1 MVKKQDESHRFC
13 LDFRKVNKL
22 TKVDSFPM
30 LLVTKALYS
39 SGGTIIFST
48 FYLKSGFWQIEMNP
62 NSREKT
68 ASATHKDVN

>member
-1 MVKKQDESHRFC
+1 MVKKQDESCRFC
-13 LDFRKVNKL
+13 LDFRKVNKV

-30 LLVTKALYS
+30 LLGTKALYS

-48 FYLKSGFWQIEMNP
+48 FYLKSGFWQKEMNP

-68 ASATHKDVN
+68 SSATHKYVN